1 MAKEIQARTYDV
13 LCTTPIKYSSIIS
26 GKVKASL
33 FYTLMLVFIVF
44 APCSLGAFVSGQ
56 YAFGTLMKF
65 GLSLIAFNIME
76 ALLAVNI
83 SIRSKNMA
91 KTSFIT
97 MIIIVILLV
106 LPPMTFWYF
115 GDNITSELSL
125 AEDAGIFESARVGLL
140 KAFLCLSPGS
150 WVVTEYKL
158 LKASSIQ
165 NSLFTW
171 NLVLNIILSLLFYA
185 DSVKKGYFRED

>member
-1 MAKEIQARTYDV
+1 
-13 LCTTPIKYSSIIS
+13 
-26 GKVKASL
+26 
-33 FYTLMLVFIVF
+33 
-44 APCSLGAFVSGQ
+44 
-56 YAFGTLMKF
+56 
-65 GLSLIAFNIME
+65 
-76 ALLAVNI
+76 
-83 SIRSKNMA
+83 MA